1 MPNPNSQFVSKKTVA
16 TIYFGTLLLALLVT
30 WSIFDFDLEAISCVF
45 LFPLGIPAGTGL
57 SLPDGMVLLGY
68 PIYIAIFLMAFLLRT
83 KRIFIIILLI
93 FLILL
98 GLNIN
103 GCHLI
108 ISNSFSDIH

>member
-1 MPNPNSQFVSKKTVA
+1 MPNPNSQFVSKKAVA

-30 WSIFDFDLEAISCVF
+30 WSFFDFGLEVIICVF
-45 LFPLGIPAGTGL
+45 LFPLGILAGTGL
-57 SLPDGMVLLGY
+57 PFSDGIMLLGY

-108 ISNSFSDIH
+108 ISNSFVDIH